1 MLALGAIYVL
11 VIASLLVF
19 TKARYDFLKAKK
31 HYKIS
36 KRGDNWV
43 VRDVKGRFVRI
54 TNNYWD
60 VCSLGVR
67 L

>member
-1 MLALGAIYVL
+1 MLASYT
-11 VIASLLVF
+11 LLMFAVATICIF
-19 TKARYDFLKAKK
+19 MKAYLDFQKAKR
-31 HYKIS
+31 HYKIV

-54 TNNYWD
+54 TDNYWD